1 MRYLEKFDI
10 FKLFRPSLFKNN
22 SDGTIVK
29 NINGINCSIAS
40 FFDNPSGS
48 DKIINSLLGVISKL
62 SKRYYLLGNMVRFR
76 KKDAAYYMTFKFSDS
91 MDSRLPKDIADSI
104 LSDVRS
110 SFKKYNLE
118 YFVESD
124 YITFSILYYVR
135 RQSATFG

>member
-1 MRYLEKFDI
+1 
-10 FKLFRPSLFKNN
+10 
-22 SDGTIVK
+22 
-29 NINGINCSIAS
+29 
-40 FFDNPSGS
+40 
-48 DKIINSLLGVISKL
+48 
-62 SKRYYLLGNMVRFR
+62 MVRFR